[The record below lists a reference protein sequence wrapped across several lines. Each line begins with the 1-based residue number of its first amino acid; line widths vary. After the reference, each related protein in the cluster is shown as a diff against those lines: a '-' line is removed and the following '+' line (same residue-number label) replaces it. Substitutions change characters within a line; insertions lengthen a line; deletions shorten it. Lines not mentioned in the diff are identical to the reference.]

1 MRSDRAAMMSSIG
14 REVGRQKS
22 VDASCGDLKRCACLL
37 CKNET
42 QRLREILLLGET
54 C

>member
-1 MRSDRAAMMSSIG
+1 MMSSIG

-22 VDASCGDLKRCACLL
+22 VDASRGGPKRCACLL
-37 CKNET
+37 CKNGP
-42 QRLREILLLGET
+42 QRLREILLRGET

>member
-1 MRSDRAAMMSSIG
+1 MMSSIG

-22 VDASCGDLKRCACLL
+22 VDASRGGPKRCVVSALQ
-37 CKNET
+37 EGP
-42 QRLREILLLGET
+42 QRLREILLRGET

>member
-22 VDASCGDLKRCACLL
+22 VDASRRPKRCACLL
-37 CKNET
+37 CKDGP
-42 QRLREILLLGET
+42 QRLREILLRGET